1 MHRPSSAPA
10 SAVARASLA
19 SSVHRQGVDPHA
31 RGTART
37 LRAAASDQEAALPS
51 LLNRF
56 FYGACDSDG
65 QGSDILANRVYL
77 IDASRRYLPVA
88 LYRSFSRSAAACAA
102 LSSFS
107 ATSCAGSTTAVRTLG
122 RNFYSGLD
130 ESRVHRLRRSGMTF
144 NRPRGRDTFSAAFE
158 SRLRIVPLTQ
168 MSDLYAP
175 IDVSLLT
182 AVNADDP
189 TSSEGNPLE
198 KKKYMAGD
206 ARMRKVVEDK
216 QRAEAALREKR
227 DWHLLV
233 VDPIELRMVPAPLP
247 FPSPH
252 PAYYHD
258 WTTMEGERRSS
269 SRVLERRPTVEFG
282 IPIPDAPAE
291 TTGTGTGVAVAAAAA
306 TDVADGTVA
315 NVDASGP
322 LAFFYPSGNR
332 RHLQQNGDTTLLS
345 GVQVR
350 QTTLSIPSSTSTAAQ
365 LLPSLSQTIRQHI
378 HTAVCV
384 DPDISHDRFHR
395 EEAQVE
401 MISAYRNILYEAFEL
416 GLASSSASSASAGGS
431 LRRTAV
437 TQGGVPF
444 VADVVRVP
452 ALCHY
457 SCGRRFLHELGK
469 LNQQAVVKGFHRLSN
484 EAKEALIMN
493 RSFTVEIY
501 VPPMLLEQFERA
513 FLEEPWEVPLS
524 TLNPGRTA
532 LYPGLAPPRSLLE
545 YDGWVGKRPEL
556 VEGVATQGKSLLR
569 GTKVG
574 LDGRVIEE
582 REVLASLRVFGA
594 REEQQQMLEGERKTA
609 AEQLGVPLQPT
620 YAPLHA
626 GLLADVEP
634 HGSDALPQTPSGSYA
649 DGDPAAVAASAA
661 ESAK

>member
-1 MHRPSSAPA
+1 
-10 SAVARASLA
+10 
-19 SSVHRQGVDPHA
+19 
-31 RGTART
+31 
-37 LRAAASDQEAALPS
+37 
-51 LLNRF
+51 
-56 FYGACDSDG
+56 
-65 QGSDILANRVYL
+65 
-77 IDASRRYLPVA
+77 
-88 LYRSFSRSAAACAA
+88 
-102 LSSFS
+102 
-107 ATSCAGSTTAVRTLG
+107 
-122 RNFYSGLD
+122 
-130 ESRVHRLRRSGMTF
+130 MTF
-144 NRPRGRDTFSAAFE
+144 NRPRGRDTFSVAFA

-168 MSDLYAP
+168 MSDLYGP

-206 ARMRKVVEDK
+206 ARARKVVEDK
-216 QRAEAALREKR
+216 QRVEATLREKR
-227 DWHLLV
+227 DWHVLV
-233 VDPIELRMVPAPLP
+233 VDPIELHMVRTPVP

-252 PAYYHD
+252 PAYYND
-258 WTTMEGERRSS
+258 WTTTEVKGRSS
-269 SRVLERRPTVEFG
+269 SQVLERLPTAEFG
-282 IPIPDAPAE
+282 IPTPASPSD
-291 TTGTGTGVAVAAAAA
+291 TTEAGAEAAVAADAAG
-306 TDVADGTVA
+306 GTVVK
-315 NVDASGP
+315 VDAP
-322 LAFFYPSGNR
+322 ETPAFFYTAGDR

-345 GVQVR
+345 SAQVR
-350 QTTLSIPSSTSTAAQ
+350 QTTLGIPSSTSTATQ
-365 LLPSLSQTIRQHI
+365 PLQCSPHTIRQHF

-401 MISAYRNILYEAFEL
+401 MISAYRNILYEAVEL
-416 GLASSSASSASAGGS
+416 GHALSSSSAGS
-431 LRRTAV
+431 NLRGRAA
-437 TQGGVPF
+437 TQRAVPF

-469 LNQQAVVKGFHRLSN
+469 LNQQAVIKGFHRLSN

-493 RSFTVEIY
+493 RNFTVEIY

-532 LYPGLAPPRSLLE
+532 LYPGLAPPRTLLQ
-545 YDGWVGKRPEL
+545 YDGWIGKRPEL
-556 VEGVATQGKSLLR
+556 VQGIATQGKSLLR
-569 GTKVG
+569 GAKVG
-574 LDGRVIEE
+574 LDGRLIEE

-594 REEQQQMLEGERKTA
+594 GEEQQQMLEGERRTA

-626 GLLADVEP
+626 GLQAEVEP
-634 HGSDALPQTPSGSYA
+634 HERDEGPEKPSGGCA
-649 DGDPAAVAASAA
+649 DAGPAVVATSAR

>member
-1 MHRPSSAPA
+1 
-10 SAVARASLA
+10 
-19 SSVHRQGVDPHA
+19 
-31 RGTART
+31 
-37 LRAAASDQEAALPS
+37 
-51 LLNRF
+51 
-56 FYGACDSDG
+56 
-65 QGSDILANRVYL
+65 
-77 IDASRRYLPVA
+77 
-88 LYRSFSRSAAACAA
+88 
-102 LSSFS
+102 
-107 ATSCAGSTTAVRTLG
+107 
-122 RNFYSGLD
+122 
-130 ESRVHRLRRSGMTF
+130 MTF

-168 MSDLYAP
+168 MSDLYGP

-206 ARMRKVVEDK
+206 ARMRKVLEDK
-216 QRAEAALREKR
+216 QRAEAALYEKR
-227 DWHLLV
+227 DWHVLV

-258 WTTMEGERRSS
+258 WATVEGERWSS
-269 SRVLERRPTVEFG
+269 SRVLERRPTAEFG
-282 IPIPDAPAE
+282 IPMPNALAE
-291 TTGTGTGVAVAAAAA
+291 TTGAGTGAALVADAAA
-306 TDVADGTVA
+306 DVADGTVA
-315 NVDASGP
+315 NVDAPES
-322 LAFFYPSGNR
+322 LAFFYTAGNR
-332 RHLQQNGDTTLLS
+332 RHLQQNGDTTLLPAA
-345 GVQVR
+345 QVR
-350 QTTLSIPSSTSTAAQ
+350 QTTPSIPNLASTAAQ
-365 LLPSLSQTIRQHI
+365 SLPSSPQTIRQHF

-416 GLASSSASSASAGGS
+416 GHAPPSVSSASAAGS

-437 TQGGVPF
+437 TQGTVPF

-569 GTKVG
+569 GAKVG
-574 LDGRVIEE
+574 LDGRLIEE
-582 REVLASLRVFGA
+582 REVLANLRVFGA

-626 GLLADVEP
+626 GLLAEVEP
-634 HGSDALPQTPSGSYA
+634 HASEALPEKPSGIYA
-649 DGDPAAVAASAA
+649 DGDPAAVAMSAA
-661 ESAK
+661 ESAKRTPVQHSR